1 MLLVLEEEV
10 KLLLS
15 QLDAGLLV
23 ELGIELDD
31 EVPCGIVDRAE
42 RQLDGLVRG
51 GLRAVLVV
59 LVSRHR
65 SSVRP
70 CLRVL
75 DGRLV
80 ALAAF
85 SSFSPVNSC
94 FVDSVAMII

>member
-1 MLLVLEEEV
+1 MLSLLV
-10 KLLLS
+10 KLDL
-15 QLDAGLLV
+15 
-23 ELGIELDD
+23 ELDD
-31 EVPCGIVDRAE
+31 EILHRVVDRAE

-51 GLRAVLVV
+51 ALRAEPVILA
-59 LVSRHR
+59 LLRR

-80 ALAAF
+80 ALAA
-85 SSFSPVNSC
+85 SC